1 MNSVHISGW
10 VRSTPVATR
19 LGPHTVYAEF
29 RLGLDD
35 PGTATVDAAMVVFC
49 HGRLAQRACGHLDI
63 GDVVEVHGFL
73 QAVPVHDTGD
83 SPAERVLVIADR
95 LGLPGRPAFGHAPF
109 STAGD
114 DGGAS

>member
-1 MNSVHISGW
+1 MNSVHVSGW

-19 LGPHTVYAEF
+19 LGPNTVYAEF
-29 RLGLDD
+29 RLGLD
-35 PGTATVDAAMVVFC
+35 PPNTATVDAAVVVFC

-73 QAVPVHDTGD
+73 QAVPVHDAGD

-95 LGLPGRPAFGHAPF
+95 LGLPGRPAFRNAPH
-109 STAGD
+109 SAAD